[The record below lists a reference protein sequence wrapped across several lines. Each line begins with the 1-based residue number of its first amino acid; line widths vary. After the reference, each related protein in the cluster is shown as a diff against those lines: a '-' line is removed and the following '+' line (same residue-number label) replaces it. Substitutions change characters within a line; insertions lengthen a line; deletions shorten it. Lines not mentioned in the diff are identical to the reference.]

1 MRRKPA
7 AVTTPPDRPVPM
19 RWQLRRA
26 VQWPLQRGLVIAA
39 DRFNLFVARGVNGTD
54 GIDAR
59 QFLKAPLWSIATDYV
74 RNATLDLICR
84 DIRSHQVPGSLAEL
98 GVYKGDF
105 ALLMHANLPDRT
117 IHLFDTFEGFDE
129 RDRAAD
135 ARKDYVARFHDFS
148 DTSAAKVAGRFPE
161 RADVKLH
168 PGWFPATA
176 ADIADEQ
183 FALVSIDADLYQP
196 VLAGLQ
202 WFWARLTQ
210 GGTILVHDYNNATFK
225 GAKAAVRDFLQATP
239 GATCVPLPDWGGT
252 AVISRGLA

>member
-1 MRRKPA
+1 MGWR
-7 AVTTPPDRPVPM
+7 
-19 RWQLRRA
+19 LRRA
-26 VQWPLQRGLVIAA
+26 VQWPLQRGLVVAA
-39 DRFNLFVARGVNGTD
+39 DRLNLFVARGMHRTD
-54 GIDAR
+54 RINAR
-59 QFLKAPLWSIATDYV
+59 RFLQAPLWSIATDYV
-74 RNATLDLICR
+74 RNATLELICR

-135 ARKDYVARFHDFS
+135 AAQEYVAKFHDFS
-148 DTSAAKVAGRFPE
+148 ETSAAKVAGRFPKG
-161 RADVKLH
+161 ADVKLH

-176 ADIADEQ
+176 ADIEDEQ

-202 WFWARLTQ
+202 WFWPRLAQ
-210 GGTILVHDYNNATFK
+210 GGTVLVHDYNNATFK
-225 GAKAAVRDFLQATP
+225 GAKAAVRDFLRVTP
-239 GATCVPLPDWGGT
+239 GATCVPIPDWGGT
-252 AVISRGLA
+252 AVISRGST